1 MPVPSVM
8 GLLRLPTCVVGLRS
22 SCTACWPVYVDPG
35 RWAGVGLRGMLA
47 CVGLASKRAPLKHFF
62 VRGRRRPFLPKA
74 ALICLISSCSGKRL
88 LVVNVSVQLSYTCW
102 FRANFAIFAVRAMPL
117 LSLTADEQTAAMDAA
132 GADIKYHLAEAG
144 VPEDVQALLF
154 HKGFIS
160 LRLFSGLDETRADV
174 RAALATEIGLKHDA
188 DSASRLTVARILGA
202 WESSRLQVQAEEKMR
217 VESRLGQMPRIVQ
230 LSEHAAMRKAVEID
244 LGKLRDSEVP
254 AKTVIAA
261 KLEQIEQGTIQAED
275 LREVLCLEDK
285 DVDLFSGIIEHG
297 TGNLRIRPGKA
308 SVALPTCPED
318 LRKRH
323 RLIAVAWAMC
333 RTKHRNQSWLSSDVI
348 EAFRR
353 FSDHILGK
361 HVAGCPL
368 MVQGV
373 ARQPAWKLVLSYEQE
388 VRKHAYQLLRD
399 GDETSLSDALVKAC
413 KSPELLNLHFL
424 LPLTTSA
431 DHMSSVPS
439 DAPGPWAWYS
449 RDKAGKGKGKGGK
462 DGDKDAVKKHTLKI
476 KTDDGKR
483 ICFKFN
489 NGKCKGGCGYE
500 HVCQRCLQPGHG
512 KKACPEKKKGEDD
525 A

>member
-1 MPVPSVM
+1 M
-8 GLLRLPTCVVGLRS
+8 
-22 SCTACWPVYVDPG
+22 
-35 RWAGVGLRGMLA
+35 
-47 CVGLASKRAPLKHFF
+47 F
-62 VRGRRRPFLPKA
+62 
-74 ALICLISSCSGKRL
+74 ALHVFRVSAL
-88 LVVNVSVQLSYTCW
+88 LVTTALFVAQGS
-102 FRANFAIFAVRAMPL
+102 FFAIFAVCAMSL
-117 LSLTADEQTAAMDAA
+117 LSLTADQKTAAMDAA

-188 DSASRLTVARILGA
+188 DTASRLTVARILGA

-217 VESRLGQMPRIVQ
+217 VESRMGQMPRIVQ
-230 LSEHAAMRKAVEID
+230 LSEHAAMRKAVEVD

-388 VRKHAYQLLRD
+388 VRKHAYHLLRD
-399 GDETSLSDALVKAC
+399 GDESSLSDALAKAC

-431 DHMSSVPS
+431 DHMSSVHS

-449 RDKAGKGKGKGGK
+449 PHKTGKGKGKGGK

-512 KKACPEKKKGEDD
+512 KKTCPEKKKGEDD

>member
-22 SCTACWPVYVDPG
+22 SCTACWPVYVYPG

-88 LVVNVSVQLSYTCW
+88 LVVNVSLQLSYTCW

-117 LSLTADEQTAAMDAA
+117 LSLTADQQTAAMDAA